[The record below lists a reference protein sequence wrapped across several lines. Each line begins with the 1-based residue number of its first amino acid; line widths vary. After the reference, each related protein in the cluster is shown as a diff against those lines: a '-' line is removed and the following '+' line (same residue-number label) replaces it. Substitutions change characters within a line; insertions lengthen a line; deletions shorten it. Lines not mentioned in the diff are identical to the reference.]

1 MFDILFKHFIAK
13 VRIRSLFECSCLSAK
28 SQFLSSWT
36 VYSVS
41 ARVQRVRFMCNV
53 MCNVFM
59 QFNAMQKLNT
69 YYAKVVKMSICAN
82 YVDDDSIF
90 LYLSTVRILL
100 YFFAKKW

>member
-1 MFDILFKHFIAK
+1 
-13 VRIRSLFECSCLSAK
+13 
-28 SQFLSSWT
+28 
-36 VYSVS
+36 
-41 ARVQRVRFMCNV
+41 
-53 MCNVFM
+53 
-59 QFNAMQKLNT
+59 MQKLNT